1 MPDELRAT
9 ASPRTCERRLYPRQQ
24 VLFSVVE
31 LGIDNGG
38 IVVNVSERG
47 LAIQSVRSL
56 PEDPL
61 QQMRLQFS
69 QPDAW
74 LEIRGRIAW
83 ISASRKAAGFEFVG
97 LSQEGRTR
105 ITRWISS
112 LAQSNATEGE
122 RTSVETELAA
132 CRSTQAEAE
141 RSIIVPDSKITGP
154 SVGHVGQ
161 VLAVETASRSV
172 AGNGGSRVGSP
183 FLSYGAKQSR
193 RDHAVHSGSSGRRL
207 GVLLVAILLSSLL
220 AFLIFHW
227 RSIAGHRPV
236 KQPVLA
242 AMDAPLRSS
251 VPAPPARPSVQQ
263 GPRLASPVFL
273 QVGAMT
279 QKDNADRL
287 TDSLRKKGFPAFVSH
302 YEADRFY
309 RVIMG
314 PYDGLGAAS
323 RIKDELKKQNLD
335 AIIRRVNEATFTG
348 GKSRRN

>member
-1 MPDELRAT
+1 MPDELRAA
-9 ASPRTCERRLYPRQQ
+9 ASPRTRERRLHPRQQ

-47 LAIQSVRSL
+47 LAIQSVQSL

-132 CRSTQAEAE
+132 CRPTKAEAE

-154 SVGHVGQ
+154 SVEHVGQ
-161 VLAVETASRSV
+161 VLEIQSASRSV
-172 AGNGGSRVGSP
+172 AGNGGSRIGSP
-183 FLSYGAKQSR
+183 VLSYGAKQSR
-193 RDHAVHSGSSGRRL
+193 RDHAVRSGTSGRRL
-207 GVLLVAILLSSLL
+207 GVMLVATLLSSPL

-227 RSIAGHRPV
+227 RSIAVHRPV
-236 KQPVLA
+236 QQPVVA
-242 AMDAPLRSS
+242 AMDAPLPSS
-251 VPAPPARPSVQQ
+251 AAPPRPSVQQ